1 MRYERCLR
9 RVETERARL
18 ALGSQNQAIQLSNGA
33 RGFMGHEKLTHDC
46 SLNLMFA
53 EGQRQIVLI
62 PLRHNNTMP
71 FILREKVMFFFFF
84 FNAISIPGNERS
96 LTYSK

>member
-1 MRYERCLR
+1 M
-9 RVETERARL
+9 ETERATL

-33 RGFMGHEKLTHDC
+33 RGFMRHERLTHDS

-53 EGQRQIVLI
+53 EQGQRQIVLI
-62 PLRHNNTMP
+62 PLRPNNTMP
-71 FILREKVMFFFFF
+71 FILREKVRFFFLFF
-84 FNAISIPGNERS
+84 TVMQYQFQEIKRY